1 MRSSRGLGVAA
12 VLFTVPAFAANDPA
26 AAREQLKIG
35 YGLAQDNKCEEAI
48 PHLAESLRLDPKAI
62 TLINLA
68 DCEERVHRL
77 TAAMGHWVDAR
88 ARAQVESMKAIEEE
102 ATDRAKALEPRLA
115 RLTLALA
122 PDAPKDATVERDGV
136 VLGAP
141 SLGIALPIDPGA
153 HVLVVKA
160 AGRADRRMDVTLA
173 EGESR
178 TLAVE
183 VGPASAAPPVV
194 VASPSAEARTGT
206 SPLVWAGFGVAAAGV
221 VLGAISGGLAVG
233 AGSDAQTACPDLRCS
248 QGAFDDV
255 ESGRRWATVSTVSF
269 IVAGVGAAIGLYGV
283 FAGRR
288 APRTVGWRF

>member
-1 MRSSRGLGVAA
+1 MRLSRALGVAV

-35 YGLAQDNKCEEAI
+35 YGLAQDNRCEEAI

-122 PDAPKDATVERDGV
+122 PGAPPDAVVERDGV

-141 SLGIALPIDPGA
+141 SLGIGLPVDPGV

-160 AGRADRRMDVTLA
+160 AGRADRRTEITLA

-183 VGPASAAPPVV
+183 VGPAGAAPVV
-194 VASPSAEARTGT
+194 VASPPAEARTGT
-206 SPLVWAGFGVAAAGV
+206 SPLVWTGFGIAAAGV
-221 VLGAISGGLAVG
+221 VLGAISGALAVG
-233 AGSDAQTACPDLRCS
+233 AGSDAETACPNLRCS
-248 QGAFDDV
+248 QRAFDDV
-255 ESGRRWATVSTVSF
+255 EGGRRWATVSTVSF

>member
-1 MRSSRGLGVAA
+1 MRLSRALGVAV

-35 YGLAQDNKCEEAI
+35 YGLAQDDKCEEAI

-122 PDAPKDATVERDGV
+122 PGTPADATVERDGV

-141 SLGIALPIDPGA
+141 SLGIPLPLDPGA

-160 AGRADRRMDVTLA
+160 SGRADRRTEITLA

-183 VGPASAAPPVV
+183 ASPAGAAPVV
-194 VASPSAEARTGT
+194 VASAPAEARTGT
-206 SPLVWAGFGVAAAGV
+206 SPLVWAGFGIAAAGV
-221 VLGAISGGLAVG
+221 VLGAISGGLALG
-233 AGSDAQTACPDLRCS
+233 AGSDAETACPNLRCS

-255 ESGRRWATVSTVSF
+255 EGGRRWATVSTVSF
-269 IVAGVGAAIGLYGV
+269 VVAGVGAAIGLYGV